1 MAITTYSELKSAI
14 VDWSA
19 RSNLSTK
26 ADEFIDLCEAMF
38 RRPWSHPTQQRIG
51 GLRANKTR
59 TTGTLTSGT
68 NSLSLPSDFLE
79 MDRLTL
85 TGDNLTLEFVAPER
99 LAQIT
104 LNGSG
109 QPRYFTIEDAIYFDR
124 TPDSAYA
131 YSISYWPQPAAL
143 SDSNTTNWVLTNY
156 PDVYLAGCMYWASRY
171 KQDLEMATT
180 WAQQYKDAVSLAS
193 MAYSRGRTSQGP
205 ISIQYEGSTP

>member
-1 MAITTYSELKSAI
+1 MAITTYTELKAAI

-19 RSNLSTK
+19 RTSLADK
-26 ADEFIDLCEAMF
+26 ADEFIDLTESMF
-38 RRPWSHPTQQRIG
+38 RRPYSHPTQQRMG

-59 TTGTLTSGT
+59 TTGTLTSGA
-68 NSLSLPSDFLE
+68 NSLALPSDFLE
-79 MDRLTL
+79 LDRLTL
-85 TGDNLTLEFVAPER
+85 TGDNLTLEWVPAER

-109 QPRYFTIEDAIYFDR
+109 QPRYFSVEDAIYFDR
-124 TPDSAYA
+124 TPDSDYA
-131 YSISYWPQPAAL
+131 YGLSYWPQPAAL

-193 MAYSRGRTSQGP
+193 MAYAKGRVSQGP
-205 ISIQYEGSTP
+205 ISIQYEGATP

>member
-1 MAITTYSELKSAI
+1 MAITTYTELKAAI

-19 RSNLSTK
+19 RSSLSDK
-26 ADEFIDLCEAMF
+26 ADEFIDLTESMF
-38 RRPWSHPTQQRIG
+38 RRPYSHPTQQRIG

-68 NSLSLPSDFLE
+68 NSLALPSDFLE
-79 MDRLTL
+79 LDRLTL
-85 TGDNLTLEFVAPER
+85 TADNLTLEWVPVER

-104 LNGSG
+104 LSGTG
-109 QPRYFTIEDAIYFDR
+109 QPRYFTVEDAIYFDR
-124 TPDSAYA
+124 TPDSDYA
-131 YSISYWPQPAAL
+131 YGLSYWPQPTAL

-193 MAYSRGRTSQGP
+193 MAYSRGRVSQGP

>member
-1 MAITTYSELKSAI
+1 MAITTYTELKAAI

-19 RSNLSTK
+19 RTSLADK
-26 ADEFIDLCEAMF
+26 ADEFIDLTESMF
-38 RRPWSHPTQQRIG
+38 RRPYSHPSQQRIG

-79 MDRLTL
+79 LDRLTL
-85 TGDNLTLEFVAPER
+85 TADNLTLEWVPVER

-124 TPDSAYA
+124 TPDSDYA
-131 YSISYWPQPAAL
+131 YGLSYWPQPTAL

-193 MAYSRGRTSQGP
+193 MAYSRGRVSQGP

>member
-1 MAITTYSELKSAI
+1 MAITTYSELKTAI
-14 VDWSA
+14 TDWSA
-19 RSNLSTK
+19 RANLSTK

-59 TTGTLTSGT
+59 TTGSLTSGT

-85 TGDNLTLEFVAPER
+85 TGDNLTLEYVPPER

-180 WAQQYKDAVSLAS
+180 WAQQYKDAVSMAS
-193 MAYSRGRTSQGP
+193 MAYSRGRVSQGP